1 MPLENGKTQF
11 LVRGSAYPI
20 VNPMKFI
27 DGTIHS
33 ETPVGTGVKTRV
45 LMPTWR
51 RFSAPAFR
59 GGLFEAQD
67 VFAEIDDVDLL
78 CLEASTAWP
87 SREKWLR
94 QFLWRDVSRQLIYV
108 NPGLR
113 PVTLRQDYD
122 LLVVLCQQ
130 WYELLYLNAVQGWR
144 DRCRTAVCWLDE
156 VYTADLPASRYWL
169 NALNQFDH
177 ILVPYKS
184 TADALTRILDRPCH
198 CVPRAVDTLR
208 FSPFPDR
215 VIDVL
220 SVGKRLPAIHTALL
234 GLAEEDDLF
243 YLHDTFTEGGNL
255 LMQNVTQHRTMFANM
270 LKRSRFFMVAPGKIL
285 DYHETKGQMEVGMR
299 YYEGAAAGAVMLGQA
314 PEGDTFHALFDWP
327 QSVVSVQTDG
337 SDIRETIRGLL
348 AEPRIL
354 EEISARN
361 VFHTTGRHDW
371 LYRWQTILQLADL
384 SESPRLDGRQAR
396 LQAVRERYAIKQG
409 FLPTP
414 EVASVGSRSGSLQP

>member
-1 MPLENGKTQF
+1 
-11 LVRGSAYPI
+11 
-20 VNPMKFI
+20 MKYI
-27 DGTIHS
+27 DGKSPNGEFEEKH
-33 ETPVGTGVKTRV
+33 EKARV

-67 VFAEIDDVDLL
+67 VFSEIDEVDQL
-78 CLEASTAWP
+78 CVEAGAAWP

-113 PVTLRQDYD
+113 PVTLRQDYE

-208 FSPFPDR
+208 FSPFPSFPDR

-220 SVGKRLPAIHTALL
+220 SVGKRLPEIHAALL
-234 GLAEEDDLF
+234 DLAKQDGLF

-255 LMQNVTQHRTMFANM
+255 LMQDVAQHRTMFANM
-270 LKRSRFFMVAPGKIL
+270 VKRSSFFMVAPGKVL
-285 DYHETKGQMEVGMR
+285 DFHETKGQMEVGMR
-299 YYEGAAAGAVMLGQA
+299 YYEGTAAGAVLLGQA
-314 PEGDTFHALFDWP
+314 PEGDTFHVLFDWP
-327 QSVVSVQTDG
+327 QAVVSVRTDG
-337 SDIRETIRGLL
+337 SDIAETIRGLQ
-348 AEPRIL
+348 AEPRL
-354 EEISARN
+354 LQEISARN
-361 VFHTTGRHDW
+361 VFHAAGRHDW
-371 LYRWQTILQLADL
+371 LYRWQSILELAGL
-384 SESPRLDGRQAR
+384 SGSQRLNARQVR
-396 LQAVRERYAIKQG
+396 LQAVRDHYRPKPG
-409 FLPTP
+409 SLPTP
-414 EVASVGSRSGSLQP
+414 EVPSLAYHSGRPEM

>member
-1 MPLENGKTQF
+1 M
-11 LVRGSAYPI
+11 S
-20 VNPMKFI
+20 I
-27 DGTIHS
+27 D
-33 ETPVGTGVKTRV
+33 ETVQMEPPTGVGEKPRV

-78 CLEASTAWP
+78 CLEAGTAWP
-87 SREKWLR
+87 GREKWLR

-108 NPGLR
+108 NPGLQ

-220 SVGKRLPAIHTALL
+220 SVGKRLPEIHAALL
-234 GLAEEDDLF
+234 NLAKEDELF

-255 LMQNVTQHRTMFANM
+255 LMQDVAQHRTMFANM
-270 LKRSRFFMVAPGKIL
+270 VKRSKFFMVAPGKIL
-285 DYHETKGQMEVGMR
+285 DVHETKGQMEVGMR
-299 YYEGAAAGAVMLGQA
+299 YYEGAAAGAVLVGQA
-314 PEGDTFHALFDWP
+314 PEGDTFHDLFDWP
-327 QSVVSVQTDG
+327 QAVISVRTDG
-337 SDIRETIRGLL
+337 SDIAETIRGLL
-348 AEPRIL
+348 AEPSL
-354 EEISARN
+354 LQEISARN

-371 LYRWQTILQLADL
+371 LYRWQAILKLAGLAESTRL
-384 SESPRLDGRQAR
+384 SMRQAR
-396 LQAVRERYAIKQG
+396 LQSMRNRYGPMQG
-409 FLPTP
+409 SLPKP
-414 EVASVGSRSGSLQP
+414 EVTRVASRSGSLEP

>member
-1 MPLENGKTQF
+1 
-11 LVRGSAYPI
+11 
-20 VNPMKFI
+20 MKFI
-27 DGTIHS
+27 DRTIHS

-67 VFAEIDDVDLL
+67 VFVEIDDVDLL
-78 CLEASTAWP
+78 CLEAGSAWP
-87 SREKWLR
+87 VREKWLR

-108 NPGLR
+108 NPGLQ

-184 TADALTRILDRPCH
+184 TADALTRILESPCH

-220 SVGKRLPAIHTALL
+220 SVGKRLPEIHTALL
-234 GLAEEDDLF
+234 DLAKEDGLF

-255 LMQNVTQHRTMFANM
+255 LMQDVAQHRTMFANM
-270 LKRSRFFMVAPGKIL
+270 VKRSKFFMVAPGKIL
-285 DYHETKGQMEVGMR
+285 DFHETKGQMEVGMR
-299 YYEGAAAGAVMLGQA
+299 YYEGAAAGAVLVGQA
-314 PEGDTFHALFDWP
+314 PEGDTFQDLFDWP
-327 QSVVSVQTDG
+327 QAVIPVRTDG
-337 SDIRETIRGLL
+337 SDIAETVRGLL
-348 AEPRIL
+348 AEPRL
-354 EEISARN
+354 LQEISARN

-371 LYRWQTILQLADL
+371 LYRWQAILELAGLAESTRL
-384 SESPRLDGRQAR
+384 STRQAR
-396 LQAVRERYAIKQG
+396 LQSIRNRYGPIQRP
-409 FLPTP
+409 FPTS
-414 EVASVGSRSGSLQP
+414 EGTRAASRFGRLEP